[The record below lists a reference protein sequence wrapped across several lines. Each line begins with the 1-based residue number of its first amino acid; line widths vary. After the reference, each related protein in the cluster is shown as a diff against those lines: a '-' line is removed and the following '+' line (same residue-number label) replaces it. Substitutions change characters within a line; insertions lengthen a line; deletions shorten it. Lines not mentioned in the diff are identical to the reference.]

1 MRRELPE
8 SLIENVRVKDVIAAR
23 FGCKRSYVLI
33 TSQGKIK
40 VPGRGTIVNNVDDF
54 WILLFG
60 SAAHPR
66 DIKFDVSGLYCMNC
80 QSWGEAYPK
89 WVGEIR
95 RECSDPRNSIN
106 GTQHIS
112 KPFMTCDHFKPIPGQ
127 VAGTKRKKK
136 GKKLSDGKART
147 AKNPTKN
154 IKK

>member
-1 MRRELPE
+1 MT
-8 SLIENVRVKDVIAAR
+8 A
-23 FGCKRSYVLI
+23 
-33 TSQGKIK
+33 QGKIK
-40 VPGRGTIVNNVDDF
+40 IPGRGIIVNNVDDF

-66 DIKFDVSGLYCMNC
+66 DLKFDASGLYCMNC

-89 WVGEIR
+89 WVGEVG
-95 RECSDPRNSIN
+95 RECSEPRNSAN
-106 GTQHIS
+106 GTQHIC
-112 KPFMTCDHFKPIPGQ
+112 KPFMTCNHFKPIIGKDTGKRL
-127 VAGTKRKKK
+127 ATKGKNK